1 MEIYNSLLDDDET
14 AFDIY
19 NSLVSTVKTSISELE
34 EVKWKVKLV
43 KAMWWIYRN
52 SGYFWKW

>member
-34 EVKWKVKLV
+34 EVK
-43 KAMWWIYRN
+43 
-52 SGYFWKW
+52 